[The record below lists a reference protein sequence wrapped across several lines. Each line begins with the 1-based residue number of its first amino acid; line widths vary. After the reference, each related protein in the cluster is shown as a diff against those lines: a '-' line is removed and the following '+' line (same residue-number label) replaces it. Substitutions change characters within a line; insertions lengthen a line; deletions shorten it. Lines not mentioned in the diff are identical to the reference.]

1 MRGQASFDGAA
12 LKRVRTT
19 MPRTDRDR
27 PGLSLDELAARVG
40 TSRRQ
45 LIRYEKNQATPEPAR
60 IARLATALECDIRD
74 LTGIDPDQADLA
86 MLRRDA
92 GLTLRAAAARL
103 RPLLTRPRLRC
114 SDWLLGEAE
123 AGRLPAAWSAPESRT
138 RLVTALATAY
148 RQSTDRI
155 DAAVPASPPPAAAEK
170 ALEPVAATTPEAVTA
185 YPLIQRAVDTWYARC
200 PNCELV
206 ASPSSVSHRM
216 HADRSVDWSVP
227 ATLRCSQCGTEHQVT
242 PDDLLPHD
250 SVITC
255 PRPSCGKITQVPA
268 EAVEVVCEHCGLCPP
283 GPAALVDP
291 ELDNLAKHVRYGNT
305 LKMQAAVRATKARNA
320 ALAGPHP
327 FLLGPG
333 DH

>member
-12 LKRVRTT
+12 LKRIRTT
-19 MPRTDRDR
+19 MPRTDRGR
-27 PGLSLDELAARVG
+27 PGLSLDELADRVG

-45 LIRYEKNQATPEPAR
+45 LIRYEKGQATPEPAR
-60 IARLATALECDIRD
+60 IARLASALDCDVRE
-74 LTGIDPDQADLA
+74 LTGADPDQVDLA
-86 MLRRDA
+86 VLRRGA

-103 RPLLTRPRLRC
+103 RPLLARPRLRC

-123 AGRLPAAWSAPESRT
+123 AGRLPAAWRPPENRT
-138 RLVTALATAY
+138 RLVAALASVY
-148 RQSTDRI
+148 QQPTDRV
-155 DAAVPASPPPAAAEK
+155 DVAVPAIPAPVVVEK
-170 ALEPVAATTPEAVTA
+170 ALEPVAAAAPEAVTA

-250 SVITC
+250 SFITC
-255 PRPSCGKITQVPA
+255 PRPSCGQITQVPA

-291 ELDNLAKHVRYGNT
+291 ELDNLAKHIRYGHT
-305 LKMQAAVRATKARNA
+305 RTMQAAVRAAKARNA
-320 ALAGPHP
+320 ALGGPPP